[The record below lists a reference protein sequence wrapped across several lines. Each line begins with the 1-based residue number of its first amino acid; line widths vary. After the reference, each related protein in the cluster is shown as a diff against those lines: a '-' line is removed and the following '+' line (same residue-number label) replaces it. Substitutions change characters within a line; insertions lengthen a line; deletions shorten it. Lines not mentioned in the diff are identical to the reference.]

1 MEKSSSCLG
10 LLQGADA
17 LMAET
22 LSNQTDV
29 LMLAARLEKGA
40 TNAYLGVIPAFAD
53 SSLPATTVIRI
64 SRGYVMVR
72 SFSGTA
78 GNEFMK
84 QSVSEIFPAHR
95 ITKVE
100 QLDDH
105 YGAPAAA
112 SLDKEID
119 HISGHYRAFIEK
131 APFVT
136 VATCG
141 PEGLDCSPRGD
152 PPGFVRV
159 VDEKTLM
166 IPDRRGNNRI
176 DSMRNLVRDPRISL
190 LFLIPGVNE
199 TLRING
205 RAEIVVDPDLCA
217 SFAIRGKLPRSIMV
231 VTVERIYFQC
241 QKALVRSRLWDVEA
255 QIPRSELPSTGKI
268 LEALSDGDF
277 DGVAYDRSNPEQLK
291 KTIY

>member
-1 MEKSSSCLG
+1 MDESAAG
-10 LLQGADA
+10 
-17 LMAET
+17 MA
-22 LSNQTDV
+22 
-29 LMLAARLEKGA
+29 R
-40 TNAYLGVIPAFAD
+40 P
-53 SSLPATTVIRI
+53 
-64 SRGYVMVR
+64 
-72 SFSGTA
+72 
-78 GNEFMK
+78 
-84 QSVSEIFPAHR
+84 HR
-95 ITKVE
+95 VTSIE
-100 QLDDH
+100 QLESI
-105 YGAPAAA
+105 YGDPRTT
-112 SLDKEID
+112 SLIKEID
-119 HISGHYRAFIEK
+119 HISDHYRAFIEK

-205 RAEIVVDPDLCA
+205 RADIVVDAELCA
-217 SFAIRGKLPRSIMV
+217 SFATRGKLPRSILV

-241 QKALVRSRLWDVEA
+241 QKALVRSRLWDIEA

-268 LEALSDGDF
+268 LEALSEGGF
-277 DGVAYDRSNPEQLK
+277 DGAEYDRSYPERLK
-291 KTIY
+291 RTIY